1 MKRKISTILAILATA
16 FCMSACD
23 AVQGA
28 LEQVGLGGSA
38 ESSSVTEQ
46 VNTDASLGN
55 AEEKES
61 SDSSVETPDSSV
73 ESSDS
78 SEETPDSSVESSDS
92 SEETPDSSAESS
104 DSSEETPDSSVE
116 SSDSSV
122 ETPDSSTENSDSSTE
137 EDKDEP
143 NYTYNAFT
151 PTEKKLFE
159 TYLGEVLPFVANN
172 EYYVETYE
180 SDYGYTW
187 VNFYTFDNTQADFN
201 AYKAQYS
208 GYTFVKSYRD
218 EDNDMWY
225 CYEKGNI
232 YVEIAYYVDYDGST
246 VIDVYAVNEGQSV
259 GGGEDDDDTSYLY
272 HEFTAQEEALFVQYI
287 GEVIPFLPNDEYYV
301 EGYYDVDD
309 YENGMCY
316 IVCDVTAMGFALY
329 RGMYSSDYDFV
340 EEY

>member
-28 LEQVGLGGSA
+28 LKQVGLGGSA

-61 SDSSVETPDSSV
+61 SDSSEQTPDSSV
-73 ESSDS
+73 ETSDS
-78 SEETPDSSVESSDS
+78 SEETPDSSV
-92 SEETPDSSAESS
+92 ESS

-159 TYLGEVLPFVANN
+159 TYLG
-172 EYYVETYE
+172 
-180 SDYGYTW
+180 DR
-187 VNFYTFDNTQADFN
+187 
-201 AYKAQYS
+201 
-208 GYTFVKSYRD
+208 KS
-218 EDNDMWY
+218 
-225 CYEKGNI
+225 
-232 YVEIAYYVDYDGST
+232 VV
-246 VIDVYAVNEGQSV
+246 
-259 GGGEDDDDTSYLY
+259 
-272 HEFTAQEEALFVQYI
+272 
-287 GEVIPFLPNDEYYV
+287 
-301 EGYYDVDD
+301 
-309 YENGMCY
+309 
-316 IVCDVTAMGFALY
+316 
-329 RGMYSSDYDFV
+329 
-340 EEY
+340 